1 MVSNQPLSHTLL
13 DRALGAGLVPGP
25 VLLAA
30 VRRSVRGRL
39 KRERRGGVE
48 AQEQRLEAVV
58 EEMST
63 GPIAEMV
70 EAANDQHYEV
80 PSEFFRLILGPR
92 LKYSSCLWAGDSYTL
107 ERAEERMLDLTCHR
121 AGIEDG
127 MEVLDLGCGWGSFT
141 LYAAERF
148 PGCRITAVSNSSGQR
163 RSFEAEAKRLGLDNV
178 EVITADVNEFDPKR
192 RFDRLVSV
200 EMFEHMRNWKE
211 LLGRVSAWLEPEG
224 RAFIHVFSHRTL
236 AYRYEENWASNRFFA
251 AGTMPSHDLMLRFQQ
266 HLEVENRWAVNGRHY
281 ARTLDAWLK
290 KLDANH
296 AEARRILG
304 EVKSGRD
311 EVKSG
316 RDEVKSG
323 RDAAKSGRDAAE
335 AAAIWRVF
343 LIAARET
350 WACGNGEEWILSHY
364 LLKPRK
370 T

>member
-1 MVSNQPLSHTLL
+1 MTSNEPFSHTLL
-13 DRALGAGLVPGP
+13 DRALGAGVVPGP
-25 VLLAA
+25 VLLAG
-30 VRRSVRGRL
+30 VRRSLRSRL
-39 KRERRGGVE
+39 KRERLGGVE
-48 AQEQRLEAVV
+48 AQEERLEALV

-80 PSEFFRLILGPR
+80 PPEFFRLILGPR
-92 LKYSSCLWAGDSYTL
+92 LKYSSCLWTGDSDTL
-107 ERAEERMLDLTCHR
+107 ERAEERMLELTCAR

-163 RSFEAEAKRLGLDNV
+163 RSIEAEAKRLGLDNI
-178 EVITADVNEFDPKR
+178 EVITADVNGFDPKR
-192 RFDRLVSV
+192 RFDRVVSV

-211 LLGRVSAWLEPEG
+211 LLGRVSAWLEPKG
-224 RAFIHVFSHRTL
+224 RVFIHIFSHRTL

-266 HLEVENRWAVNGRHY
+266 HLEVERRWAVSGNHY
-281 ARTLDAWLK
+281 ARTLDAWLE
-290 KLDANH
+290 KLDANR

-304 EVKSGRD
+304 Q
-311 EVKSG
+311 
-316 RDEVKSG
+316 VKSG
-323 RDAAKSGRDAAE
+323 RDAAQAF
-335 AAAIWRVF
+335 AIWRVF

-350 WACGNGEEWILSHY
+350 WAFGNGEEWIVSHY
-364 LLKPRK
+364 LLKPREA
-370 T
+370 

>member
-48 AQEQRLEAVV
+48 AQEQRLEALV

-92 LKYSSCLWAGDSYTL
+92 LKYSSCLWAGDSDTL

-163 RSFEAEAKRLGLDNV
+163 RSIEAEAKRLGLDNV

-316 RDEVKSG
+316 RD
-323 RDAAKSGRDAAE
+323 AAKSGRDAAE